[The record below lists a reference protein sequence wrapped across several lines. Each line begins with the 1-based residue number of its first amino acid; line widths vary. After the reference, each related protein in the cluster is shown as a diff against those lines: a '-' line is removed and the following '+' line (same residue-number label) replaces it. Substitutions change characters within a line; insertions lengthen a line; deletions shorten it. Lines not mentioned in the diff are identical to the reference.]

1 MSCLIILWILRFWLA
16 ILSVLFLSSGAFPSI
31 KRIFLFRWSIFLVIT
46 GSTLNYLVRI
56 FNDSKMPVDPSI
68 IVFSDKNYKVLT
80 SRSALSFLSDVF
92 NYRGMIA
99 YSLGDLIIGL
109 GAVVVLA
116 ALIVAAIDHFYK
128 HS

>member
-1 MSCLIILWILRFWLA
+1 MRFLVILWILRVWLA
-16 ILSVLFLSSGAFPSI
+16 IFSVLFLNSGVF

-68 IVFSDKNYKVLT
+68 IVFSDRNHQILN
-80 SRSALSFLSDVF
+80 SHSALPFLSDVF
-92 NYRGMIA
+92 NYRAVIV

-109 GAVVVLA
+109 GFVLA
-116 ALIVAAIDHFYK
+116 FTALIVMLAEHFHK
-128 HS
+128 HF